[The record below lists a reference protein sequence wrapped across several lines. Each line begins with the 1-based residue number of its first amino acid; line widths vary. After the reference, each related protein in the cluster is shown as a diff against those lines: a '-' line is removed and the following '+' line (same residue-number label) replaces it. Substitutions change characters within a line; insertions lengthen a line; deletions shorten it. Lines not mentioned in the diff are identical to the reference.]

1 MTRMIKHTEEIT
13 EITEIA
19 SKKVALLHPV
29 YNGYTSNFM

>member
-1 MTRMIKHTEEIT
+1 MTRMIKHTE